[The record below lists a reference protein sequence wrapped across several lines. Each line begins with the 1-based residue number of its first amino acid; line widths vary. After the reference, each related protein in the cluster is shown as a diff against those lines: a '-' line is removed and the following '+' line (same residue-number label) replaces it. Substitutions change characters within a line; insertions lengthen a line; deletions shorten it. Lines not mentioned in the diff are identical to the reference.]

1 MLGPPTHILTTSS
14 PTYSLLSNQL
24 LRALAKAAGHKRVLA
39 VSAASRE
46 SVPTLLNRLQTLV
59 AEARLTFNPN
69 PDPHPNPAPAPD
81 YCL

>member
-59 AEARLTFNPN
+59 AEARLTLTLTLP
-69 PDPHPNPAPAPD
+69 PDPDH
-81 YCL
+81 